1 MLFKPDE
8 EKDDIDLP
16 PSWVS
21 SIEISQKGTTIFHLC
36 AYVCILNVHSV

>member
-21 SIEISQKGTTIFHLC
+21 SIEISQKGTTIFHLFVHM
-36 AYVCILNVHSV
+36 YVY